1 MMASRA
7 ALDFQAMD
15 VALSP
20 INLRETCALLMRSA
34 PELAKQLQRE
44 IKDQRKSQGPI
55 AEDYLGL
62 HLNIETIGMIIVELT
77 HLGQAALKN
86 PHQNPLNRSVLKEL
100 IECWLQLAE
109 WMLTDLEITD
119 TLLH

>member
-1 MMASRA
+1 MASKA
-7 ALDFQAMD
+7 ALDFRAMS

-20 INLRETCALLMRSA
+20 INLRETCVLLMQNA
-34 PELAKQLQRE
+34 PELAQQLQQE
-44 IKDQRKSQGPI
+44 IKHQRINQGPI

-62 HLNIETIGMIIVELT
+62 NLNIETIGQIIVELT
-77 HLGQAALKN
+77 RIGESSLKT
-86 PHQNPLNRSVLKEL
+86 PHIHSLNRSLLKEL